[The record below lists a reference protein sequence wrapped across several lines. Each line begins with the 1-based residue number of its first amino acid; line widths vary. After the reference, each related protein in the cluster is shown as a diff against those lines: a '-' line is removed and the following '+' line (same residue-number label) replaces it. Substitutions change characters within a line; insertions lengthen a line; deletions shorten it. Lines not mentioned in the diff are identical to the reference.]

1 MNDLDLFEE
10 PAWGGHPDQRRD
22 RRTQAT
28 ARKKQRRRRLN
39 SRAAVLFS
47 LAFLVAVFGGGGLL
61 GLVALEKRL
70 STPDYTGQGTG
81 SVTVQIK
88 NGDTGQ
94 TIGERLEA
102 ADVVKSAKAYVK
114 VAAKEPKSAGI
125 QPGFYA
131 MRKKMSAAAAL
142 ALLLDPKSR
151 AGSQITIPE
160 GLRAAQIAEQLSK
173 RTGIPRKE
181 FDKVLKNPEALE
193 LPSYAKGKVEGYL
206 WPGRYDLDPNG
217 TAESALKAMVDR
229 YKQEAADLDL
239 EAKARAAGLKPHEVM
254 TMASIVQAESGKPSD
269 MRKVAEVIHNRL
281 EKSMLLQ
288 MDSTTK
294 YANGTFGIEAS
305 AQERASTSP
314 YNTYRARGL
323 PPGPIANPGA
333 AAIQA
338 VLEPTDEG
346 WLFFV
351 TTDPENGITK
361 FARTLAEHN
370 RLVAEYNRNKQNGGG

>member
-10 PAWGGHPDQRRD
+10 PAWSDQRD
-22 RRTQAT
+22 RRRGRRAQA
-28 ARKKQRRRRLN
+28 AVRKRQRRRKLN

-47 LAFLVAVFGGGGLL
+47 LAFLVAVFGGGGLI
-61 GLVALEKRL
+61 GLAVLDRKL
-70 STPDYTGQGTG
+70 SVPDYSGQGAG
-81 SVTVQIK
+81 SVIVQIK
-88 NGDTGQ
+88 DGDTGW
-94 TIGERLEA
+94 TIGERLEKA
-102 ADVVKSAKAYVK
+102 GVVKSAKAYVK
-114 VAAKEPKSAGI
+114 AAEKEPRSAGI
-125 QPGFYA
+125 QPGFYT

-151 AGSQITIPE
+151 AGNQITIPE
-160 GLRAAQIAEQLSK
+160 GLRAVQVVDQLSK
-173 RTGIPRKE
+173 RTGIPRRE
-181 FDKVLKNPEALE
+181 FHKVLKNPEALE
-193 LPSYAKGKVEGYL
+193 LPPYAKGKVEGYL

-217 TAESALKAMVDR
+217 TAESVLKAMVDR
-229 YKQEAADLDL
+229 YKKEVADLDL
-239 EAKARAAGLKPHEVM
+239 EAKARAAGLEPHEVM

-269 MRKVAEVIHNRL
+269 MPKIAEVIHNRL

-294 YANGTFGIEAS
+294 YANGTYGIEAT

-314 YNTYRARGL
+314 YNTYRVKGL

-333 AAIQA
+333 DAIRA
-338 VLEPTDEG
+338 VLEPTDDG

-351 TTDPENGITK
+351 TTDPEKGVTK

-370 RLVAEYNRNKQNGGG
+370 RLVAEYNRNKRNGGG